1 MAMNIDNID
10 LQDIYEFMERGNPKN
25 APQHIVDYLELL
37 DKVRGM
43 IIRIDQYGSKD
54 IVVKHLMVTNGLSRY
69 KASQVYDEAVEY
81 FYVSQRVSKSAWKNV
96 YADKMDKMINVSMQL
111 VRTVDDARKVVQ
123 MLKDVGD
130 MREVHIE
137 DKENLPEELFKAPI
151 VVYTL
156 DPEELGLP
164 KANRQRLAEIIDQI
178 PELTEKEKI
187 RIKQEAQAL
196 PIKVFPDEQ
205 ENPRKS

>member
-1 MAMNIDNID
+1 MAMNIDQVD
-10 LQDIYEFMERGNPKN
+10 LQDIYDFMERGNPKN

-54 IVVKHLMVTNGLSRY
+54 IVVKHLMVSKGLSRY

-137 DKENLPEELFKAPI
+137 DKDNLPEELFKAPV

-156 DPEELGLP
+156 DPEDLGLP
-164 KANRQRLAEIIDQI
+164 KANRNLLAKIIDEL
-178 PELTEKEKI
+178 PELTEKERL
-187 RIKQEAQAL
+187 RIKQEADVL
-196 PIKVFPDEQ
+196 PLKVFQDEQ
-205 ENPRKS
+205 ENPRK

>member
-178 PELTEKEKI
+178 PELTEKERI

>member
-1 MAMNIDNID
+1 MNINDVD
-10 LQDIYEFMERGNPKN
+10 LSDIYDFMERGKAEN
-25 APQHIVDYLELL
+25 APQHIVDYLDLL
-37 DKVRGM
+37 DKTRGM
-43 IIRIDQYGSKD
+43 IDRIDVTGSKNA
-54 IVVKHLMVTNGLSRY
+54 VVKHLMINDNLSRY
-69 KASQVYDEAVEY
+69 KAGQLYDEAIEY
-81 FYVSQRVSKSAWKNV
+81 FYVSNRASKSAWKNV
-96 YADKMDKMINVSMQL
+96 YAEKMDKMINFAMLQT
-111 VRTVDDARKVVQ
+111 RTVDDARKVVQ

-130 MREVHIE
+130 MREVHVPDLE
-137 DKENLPEELFKAPI
+137 KLPEELFKAPI

-187 RIKQEAQAL
+187 RIKQEAQSL

>member
-1 MAMNIDNID
+1 MAMSIENVD
-10 LQDIYEFMERGNPKN
+10 LQDIYDFMERGNANN

-43 IIRIDQYGSKD
+43 IIRIDQFGSKD
-54 IVVKHLMVTNGLSRY
+54 IVVKHLMVANGLSRY

-81 FYVSQRVSKSAWKNV
+81 FYCSQRVSKSAWKNV
-96 YADKMDKMINVSMQL
+96 YADKMDKMINFSMQM

-123 MLKDVGD
+123 MLKDAGE
-130 MREVHIE
+130 MREVHVE
-137 DKENLPEELFKAPI
+137 DKDNLPEELFKAPV

-156 DPEELGLP
+156 DPEDLGLP
-164 KANRQRLAEIIDQI
+164 KANRQKLAEIIDNL
-178 PELTEKEKI
+178 PELTEKERI

-196 PIKVFPDEQ
+196 PLKVFQDEQ
-205 ENPRKS
+205 EDPRKS

>member
-1 MAMNIDNID
+1 MAMNIENVD

-25 APQHIVDYLELL
+25 APQHIVDYLDLL

-43 IIRIDQYGSKD
+43 IIRIDQFGSKD
-54 IVVKHLMVTNGLSRY
+54 IVVKHLMVTNDLSRY

-111 VRTVDDARKVVQ
+111 VRNVDDARKVVQ

-130 MREVHIE
+130 MREVHVPDLE
-137 DKENLPEELFKAPI
+137 RLPEELFKAPI
-151 VVYTL
+151 VVYSL

-178 PELTEKEKI
+178 PELTEKERI

>member
-1 MAMNIDNID
+1 MNINDVD
-10 LQDIYEFMERGNPKN
+10 LSDIYDFMERGKAEN
-25 APQHIVDYLELL
+25 APQHIVDYLNLL
-37 DKVRGM
+37 DKARGM
-43 IIRIDQYGSKD
+43 IDRIDVTGSKNA
-54 IVVKHLMVTNGLSRY
+54 VVKHLMINDNLSRY
-69 KASQVYDEAVEY
+69 KAGQLYDEAIEY
-81 FYVSQRVSKSAWKNV
+81 FFVSNRVSKSAWKNV
-96 YADKMDKMINVSMQL
+96 YADKMDKMINFALLQT
-111 VRTVDDARKVVQ
+111 RTVDDARKVVQ

-130 MREVHIE
+130 MREVHVPDLE
-137 DKENLPEELFKAPI
+137 RLPEELFKAPI
-151 VVYTL
+151 VVYTI

-178 PELTEKEKI
+178 PELTEKERI

>member
-1 MAMNIDNID
+1 MAMNIDNVD

-43 IIRIDQYGSKD
+43 IIRIDQFGSKD
-54 IVVKHLMVTNGLSRY
+54 IVVKHLMVVNGLSRY
-69 KASQVYDEAVEY
+69 KAGQIYDEAVEY

-96 YADKMDKMINVSMQL
+96 YAEKMDKMINFSMQMI
-111 VRTVDDARKVVQ
+111 RTVDDARKVVQ

-137 DKENLPEELFKAPI
+137 DKENLPEELFKAP
-151 VVYTL
+151 VVIYSL
-156 DPEELGLP
+156 DPEDLGLP
-164 KANRQRLAEIIDQI
+164 KANRTTLAKIIDEL
-178 PELTEKEKI
+178 PELTEKERI

-196 PIKVFPDEQ
+196 PIKVFQDEQ
-205 ENPRKS
+205 ENPRK